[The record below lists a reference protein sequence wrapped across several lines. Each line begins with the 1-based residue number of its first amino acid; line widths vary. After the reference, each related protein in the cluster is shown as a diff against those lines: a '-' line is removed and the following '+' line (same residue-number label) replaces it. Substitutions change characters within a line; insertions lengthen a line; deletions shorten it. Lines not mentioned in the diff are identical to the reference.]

1 MVIYSNSENEITKII
16 FEKIKDGKENE
27 KYESQST
34 KDKIIKAINCNI
46 ILKFWNNFPK
56 LTDESIIDVL
66 ELEENIKLRD
76 SLKEYFE
83 IILGFIKN
91 EQIFN
96 DYNELEKID
105 IKVLKE
111 DFIHEQ
117 YIINYIVK
125 WQYKQI
131 LKYIKNDLH

>member
-16 FEKIKDGKENE
+16 FEKIKDGKEKE

-46 ILKFWNNFPK
+46 ILEFCNNFPK

-105 IKVLKE
+105 IKVLIE

-125 WQYKQI
+125 WQYKQM